1 MLLSTAIKSSI
12 LDLAGVYLDA
22 FFQRLMFKG
31 ESRTQAAIQLEL
43 FMIIMTGLQLLSF
56 VAKSLILDDTYGFLL
71 YPFFKCVVLRG
82 ETMLHKKIKTNLF
95 VTN

>member
-43 FMIIMTGLQLLSF
+43 FMIIMAGLQLLSF

-71 YPFFKCVVLRG
+71 YPFKCVVLRG